1 VTGEFHRVARVAS
14 GRFPPE
20 SGQPTYHVT
29 VTRESLRLDL
39 VETDATVLD
48 VPLGSVRA
56 APVGRRGA
64 ACVEIADAPLWI
76 DFSGRDHGRGLA
88 GAARHPVH
96 ALRARQVRR
105 AFLSATKA
113 PS

>member
-1 VTGEFHRVARVAS
+1 VTDDFHRIARVAS
-14 GRFPPE
+14 GRSPHE
-20 SGQPTYHVT
+20 SGQLTYHVT

-39 VETDATVLD
+39 VETGATVLD
-48 VPLGSVRA
+48 VPLGSVRT
-56 APVGRRGA
+56 APVGRGGA
-64 ACVEIADAPLWI
+64 ASAEIGDAPLWI
-76 DFSGRDHGRGLA
+76 DFSGPDRDHGLA

-96 ALRARQVRR
+96 TLRARQVRR